1 MVIIL
6 CRFCKSSKSLRH
18 REFPGGLPSKYY
30 SGPTMLD
37 FRNRTRT
44 GVFIEVW
51 SQTLFCCWFAGVML
65 YAILRFICQ
74 TGLILCKKGIILN
87 SHKKLMRGATVVL
100 GLKRQQKVSSFQKC
114 HQIAAIFQPFRSC
127 RLLQA
132 YMRVSEIKT
141 MVIILCRF
149 CKSSKS
155 LRHRGFPGGT
165 PSKYYSGPTM
175 LDFRD
180 RTRTG
185 VFIVVWS
192 QTLFWCW
199 FAGVMLYAIL
209 RFICQ
214 TGLILCKKGTIL
226 NSHKKLMRGATVVLG
241 LKRQQK
247 VSSFQKCH
255 QIAAIFQPFRS
266 WSLLQAYMRV
276 SEIKT
281 MVIILCRFCKSSKSL
296 RHREFPGGPPSQYYS
311 RPTMLDFR
319 DRTRTGV
326 FIVVRSQISFC
337 CWFAGVMLYAI
348 LRFICQT
355 GLILCKNGII
365 LNSHKK
371 LMRGATVVLRLK

>member
-141 MVIILCRF
+141 IGNILCRF
-149 CKSSKS
+149 VRAAKAYDTGGSQAVPHPSTIPARRCLTSVIGRERVCSSWYGR
-155 LRHRGFPGGT
+155 RHCFGVGLPVLCYMQFSASFVRPG
-165 PSKYYSGPTM
+165 
-175 LDFRD
+175 
-180 RTRTG
+180 
-185 VFIVVWS
+185 
-192 QTLFWCW
+192 
-199 FAGVMLYAIL
+199 
-209 RFICQ
+209 
-214 TGLILCKKGTIL
+214 
-226 NSHKKLMRGATVVLG
+226 
-241 LKRQQK
+241 
-247 VSSFQKCH
+247 
-255 QIAAIFQPFRS
+255 
-266 WSLLQAYMRV
+266 
-276 SEIKT
+276 
-281 MVIILCRFCKSSKSL
+281 
-296 RHREFPGGPPSQYYS
+296 
-311 RPTMLDFR
+311 
-319 DRTRTGV
+319 
-326 FIVVRSQISFC
+326 
-337 CWFAGVMLYAI
+337 
-348 LRFICQT
+348 
-355 GLILCKNGII
+355 
-365 LNSHKK
+365 
-371 LMRGATVVLRLK
+371 